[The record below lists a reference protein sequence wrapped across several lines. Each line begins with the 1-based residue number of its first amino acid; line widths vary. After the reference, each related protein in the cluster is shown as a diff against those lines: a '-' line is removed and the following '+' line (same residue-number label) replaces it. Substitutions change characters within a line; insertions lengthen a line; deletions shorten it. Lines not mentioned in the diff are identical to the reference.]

1 MNKILI
7 VGYGSIGKRHL
18 ENILLQKNIKIIVC
32 TKRNDLTKLE
42 KKGIIIVNT
51 IADALLHK
59 PNIAFI
65 TNETSYHIKTAIK
78 LAENGIHLFIE
89 KPLSHSIKDIKKL
102 EKIVNENKIIVQIG
116 CDHRFHPCIKKIKNI
131 LDSKK
136 LGKIISAYVE
146 NSSYLPDWHPYED
159 YRKGYAAKKELGG
172 GIALTM
178 IHELDFLYWFFGDV
192 KKVFSITGKFSD
204 LEISADDLSMMTL
217 NFNQNIIVQ
226 LHLDYFSRPEFKSCK
241 IKGIDGTVYWNS
253 DLNEVKIYSQNKKQ
267 WKTVLKKEDFKRNS
281 MFIDEL
287 KYFLK
292 CVKNKEETFNSIKD
306 GKKTLQI
313 VLDAKK
319 SSKQGKII
327 RQNKMTV

>member
-18 ENILLQKNIKIIVC
+18 ENIVLQKNIKIIVC

-42 KKGIIIVNT
+42 RKGIIIVNT

-78 LAENGIHLFIE
+78 LAKNGIHLFIE

-102 EKIVNENKIIVQIG
+102 EKIIHTKKIIVQIG

-131 LDSKK
+131 LDNKK
-136 LGKIISAYVE
+136 IGKIISVHVE

-159 YRKGYAAKKELGG
+159 YRKGYAAKKSLGG

-178 IHELDFLYWFFGDV
+178 IHELDFLYWFFGDI
-192 KKVFSITGKFSD
+192 KKVFSITGKYSN

-217 NFNQNIIVQ
+217 VFNENITVQ

-241 IKGIDGTVYWNS
+241 IKGTNGTIYWNS
-253 DLNEVKIYSQNKKQ
+253 DLNEVKIYSQDKKQ
-267 WKTVLKKEDFKRNS
+267 WKTILKKNDFKRNS

-292 CVKNKEETFNSIKD
+292 CVENKEETFNNLKD
-306 GKKTLQI
+306 GEKTLQI
-313 VLDAKK
+313 VIDAKK
-319 SSKQGKII
+319 SSNQGKMIEQKSI
-327 RQNKMTV
+327 K

>member
-7 VGYGSIGKRHL
+7 VGYGSIAKRHL

-32 TKRNDLTKLE
+32 TKRNDLEKLG

-65 TNETSYHIKTAIK
+65 TNETSYHVKTAIK
-78 LAENGIHLFIE
+78 LAENGVHLFIE

-102 EKIVNENKIIVQIG
+102 EQIVNNNKIIVQIG

-131 LDSKK
+131 LNSKK
-136 LGKIISAYVE
+136 LGKIISVHVE
-146 NSSYLPDWHPYED
+146 NGSYLPDWHPYED
-159 YRKGYAAKKELGG
+159 YRKSYAARKDLGG

-178 IHELDFLYWFFGDV
+178 IHELDFLYWFFGDI
-192 KKVFSITGKFSD
+192 KKVFSITGKFSN
-204 LEISADDLSMMTL
+204 LEVSADDLSMMTL
-217 NFNQNIIVQ
+217 IFNENIIAH

-241 IKGIDGTVYWNS
+241 IKGIDGTIYWES
-253 DLNEVKIYSQNKKQ
+253 ISNEVKIYSQNKKE
-267 WKTVLKKEDFKRNS
+267 WKTIFRIKKFERNL

-292 CVKNKEETFNSIKD
+292 CVKNKKDCFNNIND
-306 GKKTLQI
+306 ARKTVQV
-313 VLDAKK
+313 VLNAKK
-319 SSKQGKII
+319 SSKQGKLI
-327 RQNKMTV
+327 

>member
-18 ENILLQKNIKIIVC
+18 ENILLQKNVKVIIC
-32 TKRNDLTKLE
+32 TKRKDLGKLQDR
-42 KKGIIIVNT
+42 GIVIVNT
-51 IADALLHK
+51 IANALLHK

-65 TNETSYHIKTAIK
+65 TNETSYHVKTAIK
-78 LAENGIHLFIE
+78 LAENGIDLFIE

-102 EKIVNENKIIVQIG
+102 EKIATDKKIIVQIG

-131 LDSKK
+131 LDNNKI
-136 LGKIISAYVE
+136 GKIISVHVE

-159 YRKGYAAKKELGG
+159 YRKGYAARKELGG

-178 IHELDFLYWFFGDV
+178 IHELDFLYWFFGDI
-192 KKVFSITGKFSD
+192 KKVFSITGKYSN

-217 NFNQNIIVQ
+217 IFNKNIIAH

-241 IKGIDGTVYWNS
+241 IKGIDGTIYWDS
-253 DLNEVKIYSQNKKQ
+253 SSNEVKIYSQNKKE
-267 WKTVLKKEDFKRNS
+267 WKTVFRVKKFERNL

-292 CVKNKEETFNSIKD
+292 CVKDKKDSFNNISD
-306 GKKTLQI
+306 AKKI
-313 VLDAKK
+313 VQAVLNAKK
-319 SSKQGKII
+319 SSKQGKLI
-327 RQNKMTV
+327 

>member
-1 MNKILI
+1 MNTILI
-7 VGYGSIGKRHL
+7 VGYDSIDKRHL
-18 ENILLQKNIKIIVC
+18 KNILLEKYTKIIIC
-32 TKRNDLTKLE
+32 SKRKDLEKLE
-42 KKGIIIVNT
+42 RKGVIIVNT

-89 KPLSHSIKDIKKL
+89 KPLSHSMKDIKKL
-102 EKIVNENKIIVQIG
+102 EKIVNDNKIIVQIG

-146 NSSYLPDWHPYED
+146 NSSYLPDWHPYEN

-178 IHELDFLYWFFGDV
+178 IHELDFLHWFFGDV
-192 KKVFSITGKFSD
+192 KKVFSITGKFSN

-253 DLNEVKIYSQNKKQ
+253 DLNEVKIYFQNKKQ

-281 MFIDEL
+281 MFIDQL

-292 CVKNKEETFNSIKD
+292 CVKNKKQTFNNLND
-306 GKKTLQI
+306 AKKTLQV

-319 SSKQGKII
+319 SSNQGKMIK
-327 RQNKMTV
+327 QNGIK

>member
-18 ENILLQKNIKIIVC
+18 ENILLQKNMKVIIC
-32 TKRNDLTKLE
+32 TKRKDLGKLQDR
-42 KKGIIIVNT
+42 GIVIVNT
-51 IADALLHK
+51 IANALLHK

-65 TNETSYHIKTAIK
+65 TNETSYHVKTAIK
-78 LAENGIHLFIE
+78 LAENGIDLFIE

-102 EKIVNENKIIVQIG
+102 EKIATDKKIIVQIG

-131 LDSKK
+131 LDNNKI
-136 LGKIISAYVE
+136 GKIISVHVE

-159 YRKGYAAKKELGG
+159 YRKGYAARKELGG

-178 IHELDFLYWFFGDV
+178 IHELDFLYWFFGDI
-192 KKVFSITGKFSD
+192 KKVFSITGKYSN

-217 NFNQNIIVQ
+217 IFNKNIIAHV
-226 LHLDYFSRPEFKSCK
+226 HLDYFSRPEFKSCK
-241 IKGIDGTVYWNS
+241 IKGIDGTIYWDSNS
-253 DLNEVKIYSQNKKQ
+253 NEVKIYSQNKKE
-267 WKTVLKKEDFKRNS
+267 WKTVFRIKKFERNL

-292 CVKNKEETFNSIKD
+292 CVENKKDSFNNISD
-306 GKKTLQI
+306 ARKTVQV
-313 VLDAKK
+313 VLNAKK
-319 SSKQGKII
+319 SSKQGKLI
-327 RQNKMTV
+327 

>member
-32 TKRNDLTKLE
+32 TKRNDLGKLE

-51 IADALLHK
+51 ITDALLHK

-65 TNETSYHIKTAIK
+65 TNETSYHVKTAIK

-89 KPLSHSIKDIKKL
+89 KPLSHSMQDIKKL
-102 EKIVNENKIIVQIG
+102 KKIVNDNKIIVQIG

-131 LDSKK
+131 LNTEK

-172 GIALTM
+172 GVALTM
-178 IHELDFLYWFFGDV
+178 IHELDFLYWFFGDI
-192 KKVFSITGKFSD
+192 KKVFSITEKSSN

-217 NFNQNIIVQ
+217 VFNQNITVQ
-226 LHLDYFSRPEFKSCK
+226 LHLDYFSGPEFKSCK
-241 IKGIDGTVYWNS
+241 IKGTSGTIYWNS

-267 WKTVLKKEDFKRNS
+267 WKIILKKKDFKRNL

-292 CVKNKEETFNSIKD
+292 CVKNKEETFNNLKD
-306 GKKTLQI
+306 GEKTLQI

-319 SSKQGKII
+319 SSNQGKII
-327 RQNKMTV
+327 KQNKIRC

>member
-18 ENILLQKNIKIIVC
+18 ENIVLQKNIKIIVC
-32 TKRNDLTKLE
+32 TKRNDLEKLE

-51 IADALLHK
+51 INDALLHK

-78 LAENGIHLFIE
+78 LAKNGIHLFIE

-102 EKIVNENKIIVQIG
+102 EKIIHTKKIIVQIG

-131 LDSKK
+131 LDNNKI
-136 LGKIISAYVE
+136 GKIISVHVE

-159 YRKGYAAKKELGG
+159 YRKGYAAKKSLGG

-178 IHELDFLYWFFGDV
+178 IHELDFLYWFFGDI
-192 KKVFSITGKFSD
+192 KKVFSITGKYSN

-217 NFNQNIIVQ
+217 IFNKNITAH

-241 IKGIDGTVYWNS
+241 IKGVNGTIYWDS
-253 DLNEVKIYSQNKKQ
+253 ILNEVKIYSQNKKQ
-267 WKTVLKKEDFKRNS
+267 WKVVLKIDKFNRNL

-292 CVKNKEETFNSIKD
+292 CIKNKKDTFNNIND
-306 GKKTLQI
+306 AKKTLQV

-319 SSKQGKII
+319 SSTQGKMVII
-327 RQNKMTV
+327 NKLS

>member
-32 TKRNDLTKLE
+32 TKRNDLEKLE

-51 IADALLHK
+51 INDALLHK

-178 IHELDFLYWFFGDV
+178 IHELDFLYWFFGDI
-192 KKVFSITGKFSD
+192 KKVFSITGKFSN

-217 NFNQNIIVQ
+217 IFNENITAH

-241 IKGIDGTVYWNS
+241 IKGMNGTIYWNS
-253 DLNEVKIYSQNKKQ
+253 ISNEVKIYSQNKKE
-267 WKTVLKKEDFKRNS
+267 WKVVLKIDKFNRNL
-281 MFIDEL
+281 MFIYEL

-292 CVKNKEETFNSIKD
+292 CIKNKKNTFNNIND
-306 GKKTLQI
+306 AKKTLQV

-319 SSKQGKII
+319 SSTQSKMITI
-327 RQNKMTV
+327 NK